1 LKDYTMTNPNDQRTD
16 AQKEL
21 SRAYTER
28 GLEDRTRPIRELPAF
43 EGWTDEQ
50 IAEYLDSL

>member
-21 SRAYTER
+21 ARAYTER

-43 EGWTDEQ
+43 EGWTDAQ
-50 IAEYLDSL
+50 IAAYLESL